1 MNSYSE
7 TTTTLG
13 AVLQHSC
20 MDSQTIVSD
29 YWNIDDILAEEDP
42 VPVEFLMDCKGLAHL
57 NEVTNIAATRA

>member
-1 MNSYSE
+1 
-7 TTTTLG
+7 
-13 AVLQHSC
+13 

-29 YWNIDDILAEEDP
+29 YWNIDDILAEEEP